1 VSIKLKGKT
10 IFIAGASGMAAA
22 TARLA
27 LSEGARVFAVD
38 RNDEAVTALRSELST
53 QVGYVHTYCAN
64 LAEES
69 SVAAAFEECIRVFG
83 GFDAV
88 FLAIGISGRRFG
100 DGPLHECTLEGWEI
114 TQTNNATSAFLVSR
128 SALQYFVGREPVPPA
143 NLRGTILNMTSV
155 LAYSPQKDY
164 FATHAYAA
172 SKGAV
177 IAMTRSAA
185 AYYAPLKININ
196 AIAPGL
202 VASPMTIRAQ
212 NDKSIIEFIKHKQP
226 LTESL
231 LAQDEIAQAAV
242 FLLSDAAR
250 NITGQ
255 VLAVDGGWTVS
266 E

>member
-1 VSIKLKGKT
+1 MRLRGKT
-10 IFIAGASGMAAA
+10 IFIAGASGMAAE

-27 LSEGARVFAVD
+27 LEEGGRVFAVD
-38 RNDEAVTALRSELST
+38 RNLDTTNLLKSELSSRT
-53 QVGYVHTYCAN
+53 ASIETYCAD

-69 SVAAAFEECIRVFG
+69 EVEAAFRRCIETFG

-88 FLAIGISGRRFG
+88 FHAVGISGRRFG
-100 DGPLHECTLEGWEI
+100 DGALHACTLAGWN
-114 TQTNNATSAFLVSR
+114 TTHTNNATTAFLVSR
-128 SALQYFVGREPVPPA
+128 AALQYFIARDPVMPA
-143 NLRGTILNMTSV
+143 NLRGTILNMASV
-155 LAYSPQKDY
+155 LAYSPQKDF

-177 IAMTRSAA
+177 ISMTRSAA
-185 AYYAPLKININ
+185 AYYAPYRININ

-202 VASPMTIRAQ
+202 VASPMSARAQ
-212 NDKSIIEFIKHKQP
+212 KDPAILEFIQHKQP
-226 LTESL
+226 LSETL
-231 LAQDEIAQAAV
+231 LDPHDIAEAAI

-255 VLAVDGGWTVS
+255 VLAIDGGWTVS

>member
-1 VSIKLKGKT
+1 MKLTGKT
-10 IFIAGASGMAAA
+10 LFIAGASGMAAE
-22 TARLA
+22 TIRLA
-27 LSEGARVFAVD
+27 LAEGARVFAVD
-38 RNDEAVTALRSELST
+38 RNPETTNSLAGELSSWA
-53 QVGYVHTYCAN
+53 GSMDTYCAD
-64 LAEES
+64 LADES
-69 SVAAAFEECIRVFG
+69 SVETAFRRCIEVFG

-88 FLAIGISGRRFG
+88 FHAIGISGRRFG
-100 DGPLHECTLEGWEI
+100 DGALHECTLEGWQI
-114 TQTNNATSAFLVSR
+114 TQANNATSAFLVSR
-128 SALQYFVGREPVPPA
+128 SALRYFVSREPVVPT

-172 SKGAV
+172 SKGAI

-202 VASPMTIRAQ
+202 VASPMSIRAQ
-212 NDKSIIEFIKHKQP
+212 QDKSILEFIKHKQP
-226 LTESL
+226 LSESL
-231 LAQDEIAQAAV
+231 LTPQEIAQAAV
-242 FLLSDAAR
+242 FLLSDAAK

>member
-1 VSIKLKGKT
+1 MDLKEKI

-27 LSEGARVFAVD
+27 LSRGARIFSVD
-38 RNDEAVTALRSELST
+38 KNPEAATALASELSAHK
-53 QVGYVHTYCAN
+53 GSIHTYYAN

-69 SVAAAFEECIRVFG
+69 SVAAAFEECLKVFG

-88 FLAIGISGRRFG
+88 FHAIGISGRRFG
-100 DGPLHECTLEGWEI
+100 DGALHECTLNGWEV
-114 TQTNNATSAFLVSR
+114 TQANNATSAFLVSR
-128 SALQYFVGREPVPPA
+128 SALRYFVGREPVAPT

-172 SKGAV
+172 SKGA
-177 IAMTRSAA
+177 IISMTRSAA

-202 VASPMTIRAQ
+202 VASPMSIRAQ
-212 NDKSIIEFIKHKQP
+212 QDKSIIDFIKHKQP
-226 LTESL
+226 LTETFLS
-231 LAQDEIAQAAV
+231 QDEIAQAAV
-242 FLLSDAAR
+242 FLLSDAAK

-255 VLAVDGGWTVS
+255 VLAIDGGWTVS